1 MGPRKKSSST
11 RVMWIAILAVL
22 LIGGVYIYFSV
33 DSNLREYQSH
43 ADILSWTLAD
53 RVSFYISQNSDQGL
67 DFLTGTFMLGDV
79 VYAQVINNGLI
90 VSQKSLLK
98 SPLPAIR
105 PPYGIWEIEAINV
118 DGKDIWDVRRV
129 VPNTNAYV
137 RLGLSIQP
145 LESTILIQV
154 LMVLGFGIGLVAL
167 VVLARVMIWRRAES
181 AKPTTDPQ
189 TTFSHEPADINME
202 FAETPKTASLQ
213 PSSNNSTPVSNP
225 VNANSGIRV
234 GDLMIDDASKR
245 VELRGQYVEL
255 SPKEFDLI
263 LLLAKE
269 PGRVYSNQEILAR
282 VWSDSHMATAQDV
295 KQYVYFIRQKL
306 EHDPKNPSLI
316 VTVRGFGYKLQV

>member
-1 MGPRKKSSST
+1 
-11 RVMWIAILAVL
+11 MWIAILAVL
-22 LIGGVYIYFSV
+22 VIGGVYIYFSV

-53 RVSFYISQNSDQGL
+53 RVSFYLTQNSDQGL

-145 LESTILIQV
+145 MESSILVQV
-154 LMVLGFGIGLVAL
+154 FMVLGFGIGLVAL
-167 VVLARVMIWRRAES
+167 VVLARLVIVRRSEA
-181 AKPTTDPQ
+181 AKPFTSPQ
-189 TTFSHEPADINME
+189 ATFSHGPAAIQME
-202 FAETPKTASLQ
+202 FSERTTSHAAATEQSPNSASHTPAAAS
-213 PSSNNSTPVSNP
+213 PNS
-225 VNANSGIRV
+225 AIRI
-234 GDLMIDDASKR
+234 GDLMIDDSSKR